1 LFIVKVSC
9 SKTALVSGVR
19 TVYKAVSQKA
29 TNLVLSGI
37 LVETTADGLRLVA
50 YDLDLGIETFIPVQV
65 EREGSFVF
73 PAKQFADITG
83 NLPHSEVILDYSESA
98 GSVDVI
104 SGRTHFSVK
113 TMPAKNFPE
122 LPELVAG
129 KTWSMS
135 EPELRKMIRK
145 TAIATSTDTNRS
157 YLMGISVEAD
167 EDGVSMVAT
176 DSFRLAYRNVEY
188 STGLTGKIVS
198 IVPARML
205 REVERNLSA
214 DGTREVEICITDRHS
229 FVKFGNTRYITR
241 LLEGQFPDYRK
252 IFPENLSTRITTD
265 TNSFLSAIGRVS
277 VMCKDDLSA
286 IKMSYT
292 GGELDSP
299 GFLTIKVVTPELGE
313 AVEDLPVS
321 LQGNAEMVVSIRAKY
336 LKEVLQVLESDDVE
350 IGFNSG
356 RSPVCVKETDKEDYL
371 YLVMPIT
378 G

>member
-1 LFIVKVSC
+1 MKVSC
-9 SKTALVSGVR
+9 SKTALVTGVR
-19 TVYKAVSQKA
+19 TVYKAISQKA
-29 TNLVLSGI
+29 TNLILSGI

-83 NLPHSEVILDYSESA
+83 KLPHSEVVLDYQEST
-98 GSVDVI
+98 GSVEVI
-104 SGRTHFSVK
+104 SDRTHFSIK

-122 LPELVAG
+122 LPELIAG
-129 KTWSMS
+129 KTWSM
-135 EPELRKMIRK
+135 PETDLRKMIRK
-145 TAIATSTDTNRS
+145 TAIATSNDTNRS
-157 YLMGISVEAD
+157 YLMGVSVEAD
-167 EDGVSMVAT
+167 EKGVAMVAT
-176 DSFRLAYRNVEY
+176 DSFRLAYRSIEAQ
-188 STGLTGKIVS
+188 TGLSSKIVA

-214 DGTREVEICITDRHS
+214 DGTREVEICITERHS
-229 FVKFGNTRYITR
+229 FVKFANTRYITR

-265 TNSFLSAIGRVS
+265 TNSFLAAIDRVS
-277 VMCKDDLSA
+277 VMCKDELSA

-292 GGELDSP
+292 GGEMDSP
-299 GFLTIKVVTPELGE
+299 GFLTIKAVTPELGE
-313 AVEDLPVS
+313 AIEDMPVS

-336 LKEVLQVLESDDVE
+336 LREVLQVLESDDVE
-350 IGFNSG
+350 IGFNSS
-356 RSPVCVKETDKEDYL
+356 RAPVCVKETNNENYL
-371 YLVMPIT
+371 YLVMPIN

>member
-1 LFIVKVSC
+1 MKVSC

-83 NLPHSEVILDYSESA
+83 NLPHSEVTLDYSESA

-104 SGRTHFSVK
+104 SGRIHFSVK

-122 LPELVAG
+122 LPELVSG
-129 KTWSMS
+129 KTWSMA

-157 YLMGISVEAD
+157 FLMGICVEAD
-167 EDGVSMVAT
+167 EKGVSMVAT
-176 DSFRLAYRNVEY
+176 DSFRLAYRNVEFT
-188 STGLTGKIVS
+188 TGLPGKIVA
-198 IVPARML
+198 IIPARML

-214 DGTREVEICITDRHS
+214 DGTREVEICITDRHA

-252 IFPENLSTRITTD
+252 IFPESLSTRITTD
-265 TNSFLSAIGRVS
+265 TNSFLAAIGRVS
-277 VMCKDDLSA
+277 VMCKDEISP
-286 IKMSYT
+286 IRMSYT

-313 AVEDLPVS
+313 AVEDIPVS
-321 LQGNAEMVVSIRAKY
+321 LQGNAELVVSIRARY
-336 LKEVLQVLESDDVE
+336 LKDVLQVLESDDVE
-350 IGFNSG
+350 IGHNSS
-356 RSPVCVKETDKEDYL
+356 RSPVCVKETEKDDYL